1 MIELAPIA
9 GAQMQE
15 FILMLG
21 QIGAVAVLGAIG
33 ALTFR
38 KSFRL
43 SWFLVALGLYALY
56 DLLLTRFF
64 FTLPNFPPAA
74 DWNWLGK
81 VMAIAAMLAIAALP
95 AFGFRRCGLTLK
107 QERGWPMALA
117 VLALFCALFFY
128 WAWSDGEGP
137 ANAETIAFQWT
148 MPGLDEEIFYRGV
161 LLLAMN
167 EAFRA
172 RLPVLGAP
180 IGYGGV
186 LTSVLFG
193 LAHGL
198 SYEDGAFA
206 FDAMIFAMTG
216 VPSLV
221 LLWLREKTG
230 SVVMPII
237 AHNVANGAFTVL

>member
-1 MIELAPIA
+1 M
-9 GAQMQE
+9 MDE
-15 FILMLG
+15 FTLVLG
-21 QIGAVAVLGAIG
+21 QIALIAAFG
-33 ALTFR
+33 ALGWLLFPKTFHPG
-38 KSFRL
+38 
-43 SWFLVALGLYALY
+43 WFLAALALYALY

-64 FTLPNFPPAA
+64 FEVPNFPPNA

-81 VMAIAAMLAIAALP
+81 VMAISGMLAVASLP
-95 AFGFRRCGLTLK
+95 MFGFRRSGLTLR
-107 QERGWPMALA
+107 QERGSWMAAL
-117 VLALFCALFFY
+117 VLAAFSALFSY
-128 WAWSDGEGP
+128 WAWSDGEGA

-172 RLPVLGAP
+172 KLPVLGAP
-180 IGYGGV
+180 IGYGGL

-206 FDAMIFAMTG
+206 FDTMTFAMTG

-230 SVVMPII
+230 SIVMPVI
-237 AHNVANGAFTVL
+237 AHNVANGASTLI